1 MHILE
6 FVTDED
12 LYDEIKTT
20 HEGDSGIDLFFP
32 DELTIHAGE
41 TKLVNLKICSQ
52 MYQSEE
58 NYHTISYDLR
68 ARSSIYKTPLRI
80 SNSAGLIDAGYTG
93 NIMVALDNIKD
104 FDYIIKRGQSL
115 VQLVSGDLKPIITK
129 KVIQLQET
137 SRGDNGFGSTN
148 K

>member
-6 FVTDED
+6 FLTDED

-20 HEGDSGIDLFFP
+20 HEGDSGVDLFFP

-41 TKLVNLKICSQ
+41 TKLVNLKIRSQ

-58 NYHTISYDLR
+58 NHHTISYDLR

-80 SNSAGLIDAGYTG
+80 ANSAGLIDAGYTG

-115 VQLVSGDLKPIITK
+115 VQIVAGDLEPIITK
-129 KVIQLQET
+129 KVVQLQET
-137 SRGDNGFGSTN
+137 SRGDKGFGSTN